1 MIYYCIIFFAFQATF
16 FFFIINFIN
25 SRARCNLGLNSE
37 EWVPSRACDCLI
49 EIDFSSSY
57 KSTYAVLFVDIV
69 CSCACIS
76 SISRNE
82 NVMING
88 ALVSLEWI
96 SYILSSE
103 FRLCWVM
110 VNFVFLLV
118 FLLAKCDREEA
129 AGRRICW
136 HFGYFSSNH
145 YPEKYP
151 IIPRG
156 YF

>member
-1 MIYYCIIFFAFQATF
+1 
-16 FFFIINFIN
+16 
-25 SRARCNLGLNSE
+25 
-37 EWVPSRACDCLI
+37 
-49 EIDFSSSY
+49 
-57 KSTYAVLFVDIV
+57 
-69 CSCACIS
+69 
-76 SISRNE
+76 
-82 NVMING
+82 
-88 ALVSLEWI
+88 
-96 SYILSSE
+96 
-103 FRLCWVM
+103 M

-129 AGRRICW
+129 AGRRIRW

>member
-1 MIYYCIIFFAFQATF
+1 MFW
-16 FFFIINFIN
+16 
-25 SRARCNLGLNSE
+25 GPNSE
-37 EWVPSRACDCLI
+37 ECGLFGAYGYVI
-49 EIDFSSSY
+49 QIDFSASYSS
-57 KSTYAVLFVDIV
+57 TCTVLFVDVV

-76 SISRNE
+76 SVSYTE
-82 NVMING
+82 NFVMNG

-96 SYILSSE
+96 SYIMSSE
-103 FRLCWVM
+103 FRLFWVM

-129 AGRRICW
+129 TGRRICW